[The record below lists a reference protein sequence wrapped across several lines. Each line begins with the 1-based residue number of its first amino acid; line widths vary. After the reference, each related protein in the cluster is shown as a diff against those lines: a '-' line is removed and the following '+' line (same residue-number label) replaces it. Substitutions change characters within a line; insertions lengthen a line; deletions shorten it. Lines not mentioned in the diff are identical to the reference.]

1 MKAPWILIWALAAV
15 PVFAQGPFPA
25 DDRGEA
31 FDVILDFVDEARAE
45 ELQGSRDVVDA
56 LRQELVALRD
66 TDTPDEDA
74 ITSARE
80 DLNAARRDLSD
91 ELRTEIRSNED
102 LQAELRSLAQEARQ
116 DRIETVAAF
125 RDERFDAVLD
135 AASDDQVPVLVDNR
149 DTIASLTDEL
159 RSLRDEGASRDEV
172 ADQREELRTLQ
183 SDQRE
188 LVRDIVAANE
198 DLRSELLADAREVRR
213 DVGRDVRDSRD
224 RFRRDR
230 RDRRPGDVPA
240 DPPSGG

>member
-1 MKAPWILIWALAAV
+1 
-15 PVFAQGPFPA
+15 
-25 DDRGEA
+25 
-31 FDVILDFVDEARAE
+31 
-45 ELQGSRDVVDA
+45 

-91 ELRTEIRSNED
+91 ELRTEIRSND
-102 LQAELRSLAQEARQ
+102 HLQAELRSLAQEARQ
-116 DRIETVAAF
+116 DRIETVAEF
-125 RDERFDAVLD
+125 RDERFDAVVD
-135 AASDDQVPVLVDNR
+135 AASDDQAPVLVDNR
-149 DTIASLTDEL
+149 DAIASLTDEL
-159 RSLRDEGASRDEV
+159 RSLREEGASRDEV

-230 RDRRPGDVPA
+230 PPSDVPA
-240 DPPSGG
+240 DAPSGG